1 MVEAFYVCGLCDILC
16 SALLCSALL
25 CSAVL
30 CSMFALN
37 LLKRMTKLLLS
48 ISALKQMNDCEI
60 CVRAVVDDDC
70 LSVGVCVCV
79 CVPKRMTD

>member
-1 MVEAFYVCGLCDILC
+1 
-16 SALLCSALL
+16 
-25 CSAVL
+25 
-30 CSMFALN
+30 MFALN